1 MATIAHTTNA
11 PPAERRKYV
20 WELPIR
26 LTHWVN
32 TIAILVLFLTG
43 MFIAAPILAPE
54 GEAANHFVMGRM
66 RELHFIFGFALLI
79 AIAIRAYWF
88 FVGNNYARSGFPMF
102 WRPSWYKAVVQQVID
117 YTHLERGHVH
127 IGHNSL
133 AGASYAA
140 FFLMCLFEGVTGLA
154 LYSETNPGGFWDRM
168 TGWSIPLLGGAFR
181 VHMWHHLVAWLIAVF
196 VLFHL
201 YIVLYDMKLYKN
213 RLVRSIITGPKLYE
227 PGDHDA
233 DKWIS

>member
-43 MFIAAPILAPE
+43 MFIAAPILAPQ

-79 AIAIRAYWF
+79 AIAEYPSRFASCPR
-88 FVGNNYARSGFPMF
+88 GSGARG
-102 WRPSWYKAVVQQVID
+102 
-117 YTHLERGHVH
+117 
-127 IGHNSL
+127 SL
-133 AGASYAA
+133 
-140 FFLMCLFEGVTGLA
+140 
-154 LYSETNPGGFWDRM
+154 RM
-168 TGWSIPLLGGAFR
+168 
-181 VHMWHHLVAWLIAVF
+181 
-196 VLFHL
+196 
-201 YIVLYDMKLYKN
+201 
-213 RLVRSIITGPKLYE
+213 
-227 PGDHDA
+227 
-233 DKWIS
+233 